1 MAWLWCQN
9 DSWFACS
16 PMIHENTYFF
26 QHPQQLKA
34 FPLISDFCTSAMGK
48 IVLIPYFDC
57 HIFIGH
63 LDGPIHAFFYF
74 SVGIRI
80 LFISLWHSHYSLNC
94 HMYYRYVFL
103 TLAYCQS
110 ICEHFPYHTYNIAF
124 SFSDNCCFCKGCA
137 P

>member
-9 DSWFACS
+9 DSRFAFS

-26 QHPQQLKA
+26 QHPHQLKA
-34 FPLISDFCTSAMGK
+34 FPLISDFCQSAMGK

-63 LDGPIHAFFYF
+63 LDGPIRAFFYF

-80 LFISLWHSHYSLNC
+80 LFISL
-94 HMYYRYVFL
+94 
-103 TLAYCQS
+103 
-110 ICEHFPYHTYNIAF
+110 
-124 SFSDNCCFCKGCA
+124 
-137 P
+137 